1 MKKLLSYLGLIAT
14 LLAIPSTSKADYWKY
29 WLVGE
34 FNSSK
39 SNDYFLGQSNDN
51 NYGSTNTWWKEYDG
65 NEIDLDR
72 NGTAQ
77 VRILVEYNSSNS
89 QYYLGGDNSTINVGA
104 TGNVSSSDQSNY
116 LNISGIQ
123 QNHKY
128 RITFVSGYTDRSD
141 PRNIGTISVTDLG
154 AIVTTTSVYL
164 LGTINTWADN
174 TTALTAD
181 GSEYKLNLTKAQ
193 VESGLY
199 KGDFYFRFIENMSDG
214 TTSTKYAVVPNTNKK
229 LLTVGS
235 AYNTDTYATTDIT
248 TDDKKDYYW
257 RFTPTGAANYTIY
270 FKNNNGTRQVKVVDD
285 LENLTLRT
293 DAYDNWAGLKYDE
306 YDSDND
312 TYVWYINSLSN
323 FSTKS
328 QFKLELNNS
337 WYGRGSS
344 DGSTTIGTEWTE
356 LKTTSGDNCNVKAA
370 IPSTT
375 GNQIVRLEAKKN
387 GSNWDVHI
395 VAGTGAHQY
404 YWVSPQIT
412 NGEKWPSFRME
423 PSRNRYWGGDTDGVI
438 GSGLIS
444 TKYFTFTIKDDDL
457 VTWRTKSKIPKGTQ
471 IQWYIVRD
479 DDLVVYRPTSDLG
492 VDDAPATY
500 GSDGKHPGTG
510 SLDSYVSF
518 KNYWNGSSYAG
529 ENAYM
534 TTGSV
539 HNEGSWSFRKGG
551 TNDTPI
557 LAHTFNLNAD
567 KGHVLYNFTVNG
579 TDDGSG
585 YKLAGNW
592 TAGKEVSIS
601 LTEAQ
606 PMTKYWY
613 KDGVRYDLE
622 HVTSQIT
629 ESPDSI
635 VYKINVSK
643 PGQGWGG
650 LYLDVVPG
658 SDPNNWDAVIRP
670 LITLNNNLD
679 GRALHGALTT
689 ANSNQSLN
697 PEAEPY
703 YLGYTF
709 SFNATTMTYRLEFHT
724 PDATLSP
731 GTEDGNL
738 DFKTT
743 TSEDITVVKSN
754 DSDDIHT
761 TATQYALG
769 FGDNASFVLDESTKY
784 TNETF
789 NLTFDGS
796 YGEHGRIAYTI
807 NGTTGY
813 VNGPTIY
820 VKVRGFDA
828 DNNYGDIHTYQ
839 YTFHSNISCTP
850 QGGLFIN
857 SAKLTI
863 SGGVAPYRYEIWY
876 YPTKVEN
883 GEEVIDYTS
892 ASAAKLSEGTF
903 STGTYENSENN
914 YRISTPGFL
923 KIIDANNDEVTYAEV
938 GGGFD
943 FTYSTS
949 ENYIRNTGGA
959 ITTINANDAGA
970 YPNGADYWLARP
982 DDLTRLVAPTSNS
995 ANWSYASG
1003 PQSTTG
1009 GSHWSGD
1016 NTINYLHLQSNT
1028 ASQTINNLDAGT
1040 YTVQAIVRGGAVPVH
1055 LKLNSDE
1062 EVSITLTGNGDGA
1075 MSTISPVGRC
1085 EQLENRMTKGWQKL
1099 EASTTLSAP
1108 GSLTIAVRAEG
1119 GIDLADV
1126 ILLKDANTTTGFRTT
1141 ASNSPTDITTYDYR
1155 RRQVSGSPS
1164 QRQNNAY
1171 SFFDRGKNQ
1180 NAVIFANE
1188 NTVIAMNSALLADD
1202 AQNTTLKAKDRRHPF
1217 NVVACGED
1225 DSKLGT
1231 AKALYLS
1238 DSGYDDSYLPVE
1250 LGTSGDA
1257 NYNSDNYRTRGY
1269 SFCPGLAFYAED
1281 LIFDRDMSQAAAKKT
1296 TCMLPISITPGAL
1309 KTYFGDDLKVYKFTS
1324 LSGKDLTFTQQTDAT
1339 VLNANEPYIYWGAEG
1354 KLDTRGKTAGKT
1366 DGKFEVAQT
1375 TSTDHNAAASHSG
1388 FPGTYAYKKLTRYG
1402 KADGTGTSD
1411 VSQAAETRFI
1421 YSASKG
1427 VFSVVS
1433 TNGANLKPFRA
1444 YFVLPVT
1451 DATATPAPLNVIFDD
1466 EVVVT
1471 GIDNV
1476 ESTEAPRGDVYTVS
1490 GMLVAKD
1497 GDLSRLAKGIYIV
1510 NGKKYVVK

>member
-1 MKKLLSYLGLIAT
+1 MKKLLSFLGLLAA
-14 LLAIPSTSKADYWKY
+14 LLALPCTVLANSWDYYLCFDDHWGISGDYKFGDTS
-29 WLVGE
+29 
-34 FNSSK
+34 
-39 SNDYFLGQSNDN
+39 
-51 NYGSTNTWWKEYDG
+51 
-65 NEIDLDR
+65 NEIDEISWNMTLAGSVLDP
-72 NGTAQ
+72 NSDGTFHFKIK
-77 VRILVEYNSSNS
+77 VIYNSNTE
-89 QYYLGGDNSTINVGA
+89 YWLRGTGD
-104 TGNVSSSDQSNY
+104 TGNTLTIGGSSLYISSDKQDDHS
-116 LNISGIQ
+116 IAVSGVE
-123 QNHKY
+123 QNHNYK
-128 RITFVSGYTDRSD
+128 ITFVSGTDSN
-141 PRNIGTISVTDLG
+141 RNKGTVAIEDKG
-154 AIVTTTSVYL
+154 AITP
-164 LGTINTWADN
+164 
-174 TTALTAD
+174 
-181 GSEYKLNLTKAQ
+181 SE
-193 VESGLY
+193 VS
-199 KGDFYFRFIENMSDG
+199 I
-214 TTSTKYAVVPNTNKK
+214 
-229 LLTVGS
+229 
-235 AYNTDTYATTDIT
+235 
-248 TDDKKDYYW
+248 
-257 RFTPTGAANYTIY
+257 
-270 FKNNNGTRQVKVVDD
+270 
-285 LENLTLRT
+285 TLRT
-293 DAYDNWAGLKYDE
+293 SAYKRPNNVDWIGIKYNE

-312 TYVWYINSLSN
+312 IYIWYLDALSDFNSS
-323 FSTKS
+323 ST
-328 QFKLELNNS
+328 FKLELNNS
-337 WYGRGSS
+337 WYGNGSS
-344 DGSTTIGTEWTE
+344 IGSSWST
-356 LKTTSGDNCNVKAA
+356 LTTSGGDCTPT
-370 IPSTT
+370 IPATT
-375 GNQIVRLEAKKN
+375 AGQVVRLEAKKE
-387 GSNWDVHI
+387 GSDWKARI
-395 VAGTGAHQY
+395 VAGDGAHEY

-412 NGEKWPSFRME
+412 NGQKWPSFKMV
-423 PSRNRYWGGDTDGVI
+423 PSRNRYWSGTTVI
-438 GSGLIS
+438 GDGLMS
-444 TKYFTFTIKDDDL
+444 TKYYTFTIKDDDL
-457 VTWRTKSKIPKGTQ
+457 VTWKTKSEISKDTP

-479 DDLVVYRPTSDLG
+479 DGEVVYRPKDDLAVG
-492 VDDAPATY
+492 YKPHSGNPYD
-500 GSDGKHPGTG
+500 SNHPITG
-510 SLDSYVSF
+510 SLDNAYVSF
-518 KNYWNGSSYAG
+518 INYWNGSSYDG
-529 ENAYM
+529 ETAYKNVS
-534 TTGSV
+534 TGD
-539 HNEGSWSFRKGG
+539 NDGSWSFAKGSAK
-551 TNDTPI
+551 
-557 LAHTFNLNAD
+557 AHTFNLNSD
-567 KGHVLYNFTVNG
+567 RGHVLYNYTTTGASDTN
-579 TDDGSG
+579 G

-592 TAGKEVSIS
+592 TAGKEVSIDIS
-601 LTEAQ
+601 QAKT
-606 PMTKYWY
+606 MTPYWY
-613 KDGVRYDLE
+613 KGRVP
-622 HVTSQIT
+622 SPT
-629 ESPDSI
+629 EVADADSI
-635 VYKINVSK
+635 VYKINVNR
-643 PGQGWGG
+643 PDAGWGG

-658 SDPNNWDAVIRP
+658 SDANNWDAAIRP

-689 ANSNQSLN
+689 ANSDQSLN
-697 PEAEPY
+697 PETESY

-731 GTEDGNL
+731 GTEDGNY
-738 DFKTT
+738 DFPNTT
-743 TSEDITVVKSN
+743 NEDISVVLSKN
-754 DSDDIHT
+754 DGIHSE
-761 TATQYALG
+761 AVNYAIG
-769 FGDNASFVLDESTKY
+769 FGTDKYFTLDETTKY
-784 TNETF
+784 TDATF
-789 NLTFDGS
+789 NLTFDGANHTITYTGANNS
-796 YGEHGRIAYTI
+796 Y
-807 NGTTGY
+807 NGTVT
-813 VNGPTIY
+813 NNAHTIY
-820 VKVRGFDA
+820 VKVRGFDV
-828 DNNYGDIHTYQ
+828 DGNYGDIHTYQ

-857 SAKLTI
+857 SAKLNIT
-863 SGGVAPYRYEIWY
+863 GGTPPYRYEIWY

-892 ASAAKLSEGTF
+892 ASAAKLSYGTF
-903 STGTYENSENN
+903 STADSDNN

-923 KIIDANNDEVTYAEV
+923 KIIDANGDNVTYAEV

-949 ENYIRNTGGA
+949 ENYKRNTGAA
-959 ITTINANDAGA
+959 ITTIDRNDAGA

-982 DDLTRLVAPTSNS
+982 DDLTRLVKPTSNHS
-995 ANWSYASG
+995 NWSYSTGDGGNISG
-1003 PQSTTG
+1003 A
-1009 GSHWSGD
+1009 HWSGD
-1016 NTINYLHLQSNT
+1016 TSLSYLHLYDQT
-1028 ASQTINNLDAGT
+1028 AYQTITGLAAGT
-1040 YTVQAIVRGGAVPVH
+1040 YTVQAIVRGEAVPVH

-1099 EASTTLSAP
+1099 EASTTLSAA

-1119 GIDLADV
+1119 EIDLADV

-1141 ASNSPTDITTYDYR
+1141 ASTSPTDITKYDYR

-1188 NTVIAMNSALLADD
+1188 NTVIAMNSDLLADD
-1202 AQNTTLKAKDRRHPF
+1202 AQNTTLKATDRRHPF

-1225 DSKLGT
+1225 DNKLGT

-1281 LIFDRDMSQAAAKKT
+1281 LIFDRNMSQAAAKKT